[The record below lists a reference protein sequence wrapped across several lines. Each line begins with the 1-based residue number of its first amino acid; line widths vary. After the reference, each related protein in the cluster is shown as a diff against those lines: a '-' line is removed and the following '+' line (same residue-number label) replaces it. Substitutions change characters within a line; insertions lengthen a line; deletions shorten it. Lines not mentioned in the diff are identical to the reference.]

1 MAEQRGGKDRWAWGK
16 EGPGPV
22 LAAPPGGDVMGPR
35 LAARFVTR
43 PSLAVCQPATLLDCT
58 ASLTGL
64 TGLTGLTVCL
74 SVMLSPHPG
83 SGVVR
88 MARARPCM

>member
-1 MAEQRGGKDRWAWGK
+1 MSW
-16 EGPGPV
+16 
-22 LAAPPGGDVMGPR
+22 PR

-43 PSLAVCQPATLLDCT
+43 PSAATRPLDCT
-58 ASLTGL
+58 ASLAGL

-74 SVMLSPHPG
+74 SVMLSPHTG

-88 MARARPCM
+88 MGEGCGHACEMDVRHEA